1 MLYKIFSTAQ
11 QLLII
16 LVIGL
21 ASFILWGFKAY
32 VMAFISLSL
41 RGILIIAN
49 IKLHNRMKRERLL
62 LREELL
68 EEETFTV
75 NMINATKRKQFTRPY
90 IIVVSAV
97 FVISSILGVFIMAN
111 NNRDNINQAFCESVR
126 SFSNDFAY
134 NENALF
140 LSSYIIPY
148 DKKRMFVE
156 ATLFVDE
163 LELLAEKYGNIS
175 KEQQSAIA
183 DKIESDVSALRERA
197 DNMYEP
203 TGSIELK
210 AFLVSILILAFVF
223 SAHELRRILRYRYYC
238 QLLGQKTAL

>member
-11 QLLII
+11 QLLTI

-41 RGILIIAN
+41 IGILIIAN
-49 IKLHNRMKRERLL
+49 IKFHNRMKRERLL

-75 NMINATKRKQFTRPY
+75 NMINATKKQFTTPY
-90 IIVVSAV
+90 IIIISAV
-97 FVISSILGVFIMAN
+97 FVISSISGVFIMAN

-148 DKKRMFVE
+148 DMKRMFVE
-156 ATLFVDE
+156 VTLVVNE
-163 LELLAEKYGNIS
+163 SKLLAEKYGNIS
-175 KEQQSAIA
+175 KEQRSAIA
-183 DKIESDVSALRERA
+183 DKIESDVSAFRERA